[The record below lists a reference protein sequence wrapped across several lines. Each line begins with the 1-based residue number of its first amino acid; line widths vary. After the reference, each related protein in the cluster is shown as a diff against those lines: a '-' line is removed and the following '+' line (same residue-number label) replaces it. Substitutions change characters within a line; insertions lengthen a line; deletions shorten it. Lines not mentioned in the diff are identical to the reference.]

1 MPGTPEFFATNDVDV
16 ENWIFFCIVVAFA
29 GTSMGMV
36 GVGGVI
42 IVPAAIAFLKI
53 DPKTAISSTI
63 PGYLITSLV
72 GTITYSSILK
82 KIFLINNKK
91 IIYILVGCG
100 GGSTLAA
107 IIIVIINKIIL
118 SIGVS
123 ILTIV
128 FGFKSILQVYYEVYL
143 SISMENDA
151 GAEAGAE
158 GEESHIVMADEQT
171 KTETESDLVVVSS
184 NVNVESE
191 SLTHTA
197 TATDT
202 ATNTTTAILTTENII
217 DICIGILIGLG
228 SGLTGTSGPLFTIP
242 LLLMIY
248 PSTIKPIEA
257 VAYSLCVGIPISI
270 LFTITSQLL
279 QTQTQAQTQAQA
291 QAQEDR
297 NGNGNGNGNGNEDAV
312 MDWGI
317 SLMVGLLTGSFVP
330 LGKYISS
337 SLEKRYGNSN
347 GNSNSNGNGNGNGNS
362 NSNSNSNSHEL
373 ELELDI
379 LSDSDNDNDNDNSS
393 SEIEEVSLKIEPKH
407 KHKHRHRHSGKSC
420 GKGKMTIDHNQMMLV
435 FIGIVFIATGVYVLS
450 EI

>member
-100 GGSTLAA
+100 GGSILAA

-158 GEESHIVMADEQT
+158 GEESHIKVSIVMADEQT
-171 KTETESDLVVVSS
+171 KTETETDLVVVSS

-279 QTQTQAQTQAQA
+279 QTQAQA

-297 NGNGNGNGNGNEDAV
+297 NGNGNGNEDAV
-312 MDWGI
+312 IDWGI

-347 GNSNSNGNGNGNGNS
+347 S
-362 NSNSNSNSHEL
+362 NSNSNSHEHEL

-379 LSDSDNDNDNDNSS
+379 LNDSDNDNDNDNSS

-407 KHKHRHRHSGKSC
+407 KHKHRHRHRHRHSGKSC